1 MDLRF
6 DILIIILVFSVYT
19 LLSNIIP
26 NWIRFP
32 WDVDLG
38 KLGIGFYIPI
48 VSSIIV
54 STAIILAKNFFGL

>member
-1 MDLRF
+1 MDVRF
-6 DILIIILVFSVYT
+6 DILITILVFSVYT

-26 NWIRFP
+26 NWIKFP

-38 KLGIGFYIPI
+38 KIGVAFYIPI

-54 STAIILAKNFFGL
+54 STAIILTKNFFGF